1 MTIYQASG
9 ERDEND
15 FSKLRSNIKTLR
27 GKEWQIWLHRGTK
40 HFCMLNKRGKQEIGN
55 IYGYYDNGLI
65 SLLFKIIIII
75 DKKTSVPVI
84 C

>member
-1 MTIYQASG
+1 
-9 ERDEND
+9 
-15 FSKLRSNIKTLR
+15 
-27 GKEWQIWLHRGTK
+27 
-40 HFCMLNKRGKQEIGN
+40 MLNKRGKQEIGN

-65 SLLFKIIIII
+65 SLLFKIIVII